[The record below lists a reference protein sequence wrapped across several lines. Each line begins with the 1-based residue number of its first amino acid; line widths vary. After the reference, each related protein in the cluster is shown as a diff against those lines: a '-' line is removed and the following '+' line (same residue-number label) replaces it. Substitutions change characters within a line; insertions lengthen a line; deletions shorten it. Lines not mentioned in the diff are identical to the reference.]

1 MKDYKLSASTFA
13 GLEDVLADELLHLGA
28 RDIKKGIRNVQFTG
42 DKGFIYK
49 ANFNLH
55 TALRIFKQ
63 IEERNKIRNAEQL
76 YRFINKIDW
85 SEILDLDQ
93 KFRIDVTG
101 QSKFFDNTQ
110 FVALKAKD
118 AIVDQFRKKWNK
130 RPDISLKN
138 PDIRI
143 VLHLQDDKI
152 KVLLDSSGESLH
164 KRGYRTA
171 TNKAPINEVLAAG
184 IVKIADWK
192 GLSNLLDPMCGS
204 GTIPIEAA
212 MIGMNIPASIH
223 RESFAFEKW
232 KDFDPELFQLIKE
245 SSLKKIRELP
255 EGIKIMGYDKAPSA
269 VEKAIQ
275 NVKNAGLEEFIVIKQ
290 ADFFKT
296 SKKDDKKL
304 SLIFNPPY
312 DERLSIDVKD
322 FYKKIGDTL
331 KHNYPGSTAWIL
343 VGNKEAVKS
352 IGLRP
357 SKRIPLYNGKLEVR
371 LLKFDLYT
379 GSKKSDK

>member
-13 GLEDVLADELLHLGA
+13 GLEDILADELLHLGA

-63 IEERNKIRNAEQL
+63 IAEANKVKTAQHL
-76 YRFINKIDW
+76 YQFINSIDW
-85 SEILDLDQ
+85 SKYLEINQ
-93 KFRIDVTG
+93 SFRIDVTG
-101 QSKFFDNTQ
+101 QSPYFNNTQ

-118 AIVDQFRKKWNK
+118 AIVDQFRKKYDN
-130 RPDISLKN
+130 RPDINLKN
-138 PDIRI
+138 PDLRI
-143 VLHLQDDKI
+143 LLHLQKDNVKI
-152 KVLLDSSGESLH
+152 LMDSSGESLH
-164 KRGYRTA
+164 KRGYRSA

-184 IVKIADWK
+184 MVKIAGWK
-192 GLSNLLDPMCGS
+192 GLSDLLDPMCGS

-212 MIGMNIPASIH
+212 MLAMNIPASIH
-223 RESFAFEKW
+223 RKNFAFEKW
-232 KDFDPELFQLIKE
+232 KDFDPELFNLIKE

-255 EGIKIMGYDKAPSA
+255 PGIKITAYDKAPSA

-275 NVKNAGLEEFIVIKQ
+275 NVKNAGLDEFINVKQ

-296 SKKDDKKL
+296 TKNGDGNL
-304 SLIFNPPY
+304 CLIFNPPY
-312 DERLSIDVKD
+312 DERLSIDVKS

-343 VGNKEAVKS
+343 AGNKEAVKS

-371 LLKFDLYT
+371 FLKFDLYT
-379 GSKKSDK
+379 GSKKTEK